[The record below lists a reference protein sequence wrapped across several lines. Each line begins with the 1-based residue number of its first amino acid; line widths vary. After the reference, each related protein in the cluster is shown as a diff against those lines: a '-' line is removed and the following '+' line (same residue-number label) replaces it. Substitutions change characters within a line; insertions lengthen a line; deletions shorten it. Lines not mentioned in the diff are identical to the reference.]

1 MLIYLIRNIVTSLEK
16 KKLYILLD
24 VRSTCVEQKYVNVKE
39 KKKIKYNKKKKK
51 IRKKLTSGNFRSARS
66 HKMLQTKKSDAAFT
80 FR

>member
-39 KKKIKYNKKKKK
+39 KKKIKYNKKKK
-51 IRKKLTSGNFRSARS
+51 ISKKLTSGNFRSARS